1 MAILGKEA
9 VGQVHP
15 KYWAFQ
21 SAANAGGTTGAGI
34 YQNTTF
40 LPFDASASWVQIN
53 ANSGAVESTYSKTA
67 NTYYTYVDISD
78 CHGAMGTIIFPVTGS
93 AAAGFFTVKLTT
105 DGVVEE
111 FRTLSATLHTNKRHF
126 LGFARDDAD
135 AVGANYQGGSGYGL
149 SAFTHLYAGIHN
161 FNGGASL
168 RSPEDSLFYGTP
180 VHTFNESLKVE
191 VKCSLVGAAGWYERN
206 GGVFYISSPNL

>member
-1 MAILGKEA
+1 MALLGKET
-9 VGQVHP
+9 VGQGHP
-15 KYWAFQ
+15 KYWPLQ
-21 SAANAGGTTGAGI
+21 SASNSGGTTGTGI
-34 YQNTTF
+34 YSDTTF
-40 LPFDASASWVQIN
+40 LPLDASAAWALIST
-53 ANSGAVESTYSKTA
+53 NSGAAEFTASKSA

-78 CHGAMGTIIFPVTGS
+78 CHGAMGTIIFPITDT
-93 AAAGFFTVKLTT
+93 AATGFFTVKLTT

-126 LGFARDDAD
+126 LGFARDDGD

-149 SAFTHLYAGIHN
+149 SAFTHTYAGIHN

-168 RSPEDSLFYGTP
+168 RSPEDSLFYSTP
-180 VHTFNESLKVE
+180 LHLFNESLKVE
-191 VKCSLVGAAGWYERN
+191 VKCSLGGSAAWYVRN